1 MRSALVAASAP
12 GLTRALASGYHGPP
26 ELTVTRALTEWT
38 LDPWMLALI
47 VLLGGGYLAGV
58 RRVRDWSVARPI
70 WFCGLGLGFLVIAT
84 MSWVGV
90 YQPVLFYVRAVQTV
104 LLVLV
109 VPLFLALGRP
119 VTLAATVFPRA
130 GARLE
135 AGIRSRPAKIL
146 TFPAITTLALVGVP
160 FVMYFTSWYT
170 AVFHSTTVRE
180 LTYLVL
186 MVPGYVFF
194 WTLLRVDPVPKEYL
208 YAVSMW
214 ITGAAVIGDAFFGIA
229 VIAYQ
234 TLIAGAYYH
243 ALARPWGPSLATDQV
258 LGGGVLWI
266 LGDLV
271 GLPFLAAQLIHMMRE
286 DESDAARIDA
296 ELDAEQARLDAARAA
311 TTSAATSAAATSAAT
326 PSAAATSAATPSAAA
341 TSAAATSAAATSA
354 VVPRGSGQPGESP
367 GLGEPAADDQEP
379 QEPQESQL
387 WWESDPRFT
396 SRFKPTS

>member
-1 MRSALVAASAP
+1 MRTALAAAGAP
-12 GLTRALASGYHGPP
+12 GLTRALAAGYHGPP

-38 LDPWMLALI
+38 LDPWMLVLI

-58 RRVRDWSVARPI
+58 RRVRTPRGDNAATAWPVARPI
-70 WFCGLGLGFLVIAT
+70 WFCGLGLGFLLIAT

-90 YQPVLFYVRAVQTV
+90 YQSVLLYPRAVQTV

-119 VTLAATVFPRA
+119 LTLFAAVFPRA

-135 AGIRSRPAKIL
+135 TVIRCRPVRIL
-146 TFPAITTLALVGVP
+146 TFPAITTFALVAVP

-170 AVFHSTTVRE
+170 AAFHSTTVRE

-186 MVPGYVFF
+186 MVPGFVFF
-194 WTLLRVDPVPKEYL
+194 WTLLRVDPVPKQYV

-229 VIAYQ
+229 VIADQ
-234 TLIAGAYYH
+234 NLIGAAYFH
-243 ALARPWGPSLATDQV
+243 ALARPWGPTLATDQV
-258 LGGGVLWI
+258 IAGGVLWV

-296 ELDAEQARLDAARAA
+296 ELDAQQAQLEPARLPAAPRDPSQPASA
-311 TTSAATSAAATSAAT
+311 RDLHQLSASAASADQADQGDVSA
-326 PSAAATSAATPSAAA
+326 
-341 TSAAATSAAATSA
+341 
-354 VVPRGSGQPGESP
+354 
-367 GLGEPAADDQEP
+367 DHEP
-379 QEPQESQL
+379 QEPQL
-387 WWESDPRFT
+387 WWETDPRFT

>member
-1 MRSALVAASAP
+1 M
-12 GLTRALASGYHGPP
+12 GTALASGYDGPP

-47 VLLGGGYLAGV
+47 LILGAAYLAGAL
-58 RRVRDWSVARPI
+58 RVRPAWPVARRI
-70 WFCGLGLGFLVIAT
+70 WFLGLGLGFLVIAT

-90 YQPVLFYVRAVQTV
+90 YQPVLFYARAVQTV

-119 VTLAATVFPRA
+119 ITLAATVFPRA
-130 GARLE
+130 GARIE
-135 AGIRSRPAKIL
+135 AVIGSRAARVL

-170 AVFHSTTVRE
+170 AVFHSATLRE

-186 MVPGYVFF
+186 MAPGFMFF
-194 WTLLRVDPVPKEYL
+194 WTLLRVDPVPKAYA

-229 VIAYQ
+229 VIADQ
-234 TLIAGAYYH
+234 NLLGAAYYH
-243 ALARPWGPSLATDQV
+243 ALARPWGPTLATDQV
-258 LGGGVLWI
+258 IGGGVLWI

-271 GLPFLAAQLIHMMRE
+271 GLPFLAAQLIQMMRE

-296 ELDAEQARLDAARAA
+296 ELDAQQAHPTARQAPA
-311 TTSAATSAAATSAAT
+311 EA
-326 PSAAATSAATPSAAA
+326 
-341 TSAAATSAAATSA
+341 
-354 VVPRGSGQPGESP
+354 
-367 GLGEPAADDQEP
+367 GEPTETGADQEP
-379 QEPQESQL
+379 QGSQL
-387 WWESDPRFT
+387 WWEADPRIT
-396 SRFKPTS
+396 NRFKPS

>member
-1 MRSALVAASAP
+1 MTTALAAAGAS
-12 GLTRALASGYHGPP
+12 GLTGTLASGYNGPP

-47 VLLGGGYLAGV
+47 VLLGGAYLIGV
-58 RRVRDWSVARPI
+58 RRARRVRLPRDKAAWPAARPI

-119 VTLAATVFPRA
+119 ITLAATVFPRA

-135 AGIRSRPAKIL
+135 AVIRSLPAKVL
-146 TFPAITTLALVGVP
+146 TFPAITTFALVGVP
-160 FVMYFTSWYT
+160 FVMYFTSWYA

-180 LTYLVL
+180 LTYLIL
-186 MVPGYVFF
+186 MTPGLVFF
-194 WTLLRVDPVPKEYL
+194 WTLLRVDPVPKQYP

-214 ITGAAVIGDAFFGIA
+214 ITGAEVIGDAFFGIA

-234 TLIAGAYYH
+234 SLIAGAYYH

-271 GLPFLAAQLIHMMRE
+271 GLPFLAVQLIHMMRE

-296 ELDAEQARLDAARAA
+296 ELDAQDAQLAAAR
-311 TTSAATSAAATSAAT
+311 SAAPGAPDYPGEAAATRKAAVT
-326 PSAAATSAATPSAAA
+326 REAAASRAPDQSSSPS
-341 TSAAATSAAATSA
+341 
-354 VVPRGSGQPGESP
+354 PD
-367 GLGEPAADDQEP
+367 EPADDQEP
-379 QEPQESQL
+379 QPSQL
-387 WWESDPRFT
+387 WWETDPRFT
-396 SRFKPTS
+396 GRFKPTS

>member
-1 MRSALVAASAP
+1 MRTALGAAGAP
-12 GLTRALASGYHGPP
+12 GLTRALAAGYHGPP

-38 LDPWMLALI
+38 LDPWMLVLI

-58 RRVRDWSVARPI
+58 RRVRARARASRPPETTGTTPPWPVARPI
-70 WFCGLGLGFLVIAT
+70 WFCGLGLGFLIIAT

-90 YQPVLFYVRAVQTV
+90 YQSVLLYPRAVQTV

-119 VTLAATVFPRA
+119 LTLFATVFPRA

-135 AGIRSRPAKIL
+135 AVIRCRPARIL
-146 TFPAITTLALVGVP
+146 TFPAITTFALVAVP

-170 AVFHSTTVRE
+170 AAFHSTTVRE

-186 MVPGYVFF
+186 MVPGFVFF
-194 WTLLRVDPVPKEYL
+194 WTLLRVDPVPKQYA

-229 VIAYQ
+229 VIADQ
-234 TLIAGAYYH
+234 NLIGAAYFH
-243 ALARPWGPSLATDQV
+243 ALARPWGPTLATDQV
-258 LGGGVLWI
+258 IAGGVLWI

-296 ELDAEQARLDAARAA
+296 ELDAQQAQLEAARPPQPRDPPPPPRPAPP
-311 TTSAATSAAATSAAT
+311 ATSH
-326 PSAAATSAATPSAAA
+326 PSHPS
-341 TSAAATSAAATSA
+341 
-354 VVPRGSGQPGESP
+354 QP
-367 GLGEPAADDQEP
+367 ADDPSSLQEP
-379 QEPQESQL
+379 QGVTALVGRPIPASPAA
-387 WWESDPRFT
+387 SNPPAKRCGG
-396 SRFKPTS
+396 